1 MAHSKIFLGH
11 NHHGTRAVVSKPT
24 SCKLRHNYPGNFADG
39 LKVKGRMIIPDETTP
54 IDNVV
59 GEKDILR
66 QPVSYGGW
74 REIVQADTNNNI
86 SKDLFSLNDFDNMKS
101 SASEIV
107 KSRQQDS
114 SEYKFTNSLKEKHNT
129 SPLDVKRKRLCSS
142 RVYR

>member
-1 MAHSKIFLGH
+1 
-11 NHHGTRAVVSKPT
+11 
-24 SCKLRHNYPGNFADG
+24 
-39 LKVKGRMIIPDETTP
+39 MIIPDETTP

-74 REIVQADTNNNI
+74 REIVQEDTNNNI

-107 KSRQQDS
+107 KSRHQDS

-129 SPLDVKRKRLCSS
+129 
-142 RVYR
+142 